1 LLIEPVVSSPG
12 MIIIAPGLTLWDPVR
27 HAMWLAPVVI
37 ALTKACVVAALVLVA
52 FTWRKPAGLR
62 CVLAVLVGLGI
73 VIVARHAAEMAV
85 FVQRPFVADHFQPL
99 YPHSADSSFP
109 SATTGYFAAAAVPV
123 LACWR
128 RLGWALA
135 VIAVEVAFGCVF
147 VGVHYVTDVLAGLA
161 IGAVGGGAAWLALGA
176 PGISRI
182 LAATDARLQAVRLRP
197 RPAGPPVTGNLG
209 RNRGADRTR

>member
-1 LLIEPVVSSPG
+1 MVWSLR

-37 ALTKACVVAALVLVA
+37 VLTVAGVVATPVLVA
-52 FTWRKPAGLR
+52 LTWRKPAGLR
-62 CVLAVLVGLGI
+62 CVLAVILGLGI
-73 VIVARHAAEMAV
+73 VVAARHAAEMAV

-99 YPHSADSSFP
+99 FPHSPDSSFP
-109 SATTGYFAAAAVPV
+109 SETTGFFAAAAVPV

-128 RLGWALA
+128 RQGWVLA

-161 IGAVGGGAAWLALGA
+161 IGAAGGGVAWLALGA
-176 PGISRI
+176 PGICALLGI
-182 LAATDARLQAVRLRP
+182 TDAGLRSARLRP
-197 RPAGPPVTGNLG
+197 RSSGQA
-209 RNRGADRTR
+209 R